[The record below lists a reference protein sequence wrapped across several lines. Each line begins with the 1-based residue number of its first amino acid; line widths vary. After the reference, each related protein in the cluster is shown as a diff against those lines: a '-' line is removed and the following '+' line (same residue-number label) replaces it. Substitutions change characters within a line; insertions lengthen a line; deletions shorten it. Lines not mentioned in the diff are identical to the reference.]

1 MAKHIDDLSII
12 KHGPEVLN
20 ISFQV
25 RKKTDKLNKSIEKQ
39 QAFCISWSHKL
50 STFSKHK
57 NSLLLKN
64 FVCFVLLGNLWFFK
78 RYISKETI
86 ATDAEN

>member
-25 RKKTDKLNKSIEKQ
+25 RKKTDKPNKSTEKQ
-39 QAFCISWSHKL
+39 QVFCISWSRNQL
-50 STFSKHK
+50 SVNTKT
-57 NSLLLKN
+57 
-64 FVCFVLLGNLWFFK
+64 VCFWKILL
-78 RYISKETI
+78 
-86 ATDAEN
+86 AQAERAY

>member
-25 RKKTDKLNKSIEKQ
+25 RKKTYKPNKSTEKQ
-39 QAFCISWSHKL
+39 QVFCISWSRNQL
-50 STFSKHK
+50 SVNTKT
-57 NSLLLKN
+57 
-64 FVCFVLLGNLWFFK
+64 VCFGKILL
-78 RYISKETI
+78 
-86 ATDAEN
+86 AQAERAY

>member
-25 RKKTDKLNKSIEKQ
+25 RKKTDKPNKSTEKQ
-39 QAFCISWSHKL
+39 QAFCISWSCNQL
-50 STFSKHK
+50 SVNTKT
-57 NSLLLKN
+57 
-64 FVCFVLLGNLWFFK
+64 VCFWKILL
-78 RYISKETI
+78 
-86 ATDAEN
+86 AQAERAY

>member
-12 KHGPEVLN
+12 IHGPEVLI

-39 QAFCISWSHKL
+39 
-50 STFSKHK
+50 
-57 NSLLLKN
+57 
-64 FVCFVLLGNLWFFK
+64 
-78 RYISKETI
+78 
-86 ATDAEN
+86 

>member
-39 QAFCISWSHKL
+39 QAFCIS
-50 STFSKHK
+50 
-57 NSLLLKN
+57 
-64 FVCFVLLGNLWFFK
+64 
-78 RYISKETI
+78 
-86 ATDAEN
+86 